1 MSNSEPHGERYREW
15 DFRCIC
21 TDDAHNI
28 DATLMRQKSSKT
40 YDRYNSMNIDMTQMF
55 TNSNICP
62 EWYTWYV
69 FKQNFEIF
77 NRKLSIKRFKLTSS
91 ISHCKLEGQ
100 LTAGGL
106 LI

>member
-1 MSNSEPHGERYREW
+1 MKSTFYREYTQIKPHCS
-15 DFRCIC
+15 FNT

-62 EWYTWYV
+62 E
-69 FKQNFEIF
+69 
-77 NRKLSIKRFKLTSS
+77 
-91 ISHCKLEGQ
+91 
-100 LTAGGL
+100 
-106 LI
+106 

>member
-1 MSNSEPHGERYREW
+1 MIH
-15 DFRCIC
+15 IQH

-62 EWYTWYV
+62 E
-69 FKQNFEIF
+69 
-77 NRKLSIKRFKLTSS
+77 
-91 ISHCKLEGQ
+91 
-100 LTAGGL
+100 
-106 LI
+106 

>member
-1 MSNSEPHGERYREW
+1 MNTNKTN
-15 DFRCIC
+15 DLIV

-62 EWYTWYV
+62 E
-69 FKQNFEIF
+69 
-77 NRKLSIKRFKLTSS
+77 
-91 ISHCKLEGQ
+91 
-100 LTAGGL
+100 
-106 LI
+106 

>member
-1 MSNSEPHGERYREW
+1 MVVMIKRN
-15 DFRCIC
+15 DFRSTKFHILSEKKSH

-62 EWYTWYV
+62 E
-69 FKQNFEIF
+69 
-77 NRKLSIKRFKLTSS
+77 
-91 ISHCKLEGQ
+91 
-100 LTAGGL
+100 
-106 LI
+106 

>member
-1 MSNSEPHGERYREW
+1 MKDACIVLNDNNIFKEVINSS
-15 DFRCIC
+15 

-62 EWYTWYV
+62 E
-69 FKQNFEIF
+69 
-77 NRKLSIKRFKLTSS
+77 
-91 ISHCKLEGQ
+91 
-100 LTAGGL
+100 
-106 LI
+106 